1 VRPLA
6 CVIGTI
12 DLVRPL
18 GLAGIR
24 CAVAAPR
31 ESLARRSR
39 FTTATIEWADPWAE
53 PERLLANLLE
63 FGAGQPE
70 RPVLFYEGDWDLLL
84 VSRHRDDLSRHF
96 RFVIAEPALVE
107 DLLDK
112 SRFSEL
118 ARRHELPVPPSVR
131 ITRETTDIPLC
142 FPIVVKPL
150 TRQTATW
157 EPVSHGAKALRVAGP
172 AQLHALT
179 APLRDGA
186 EPVDLLAQ
194 ELIAGPETCIESYH
208 VYADSSGPVAEFTG
222 RKLRTRPAHYGH
234 STALEITD
242 SDDVRRLGRRI
253 VEQLGLRGVAKLD
266 FKRDEAGRLWLLE
279 VNPRFNLWHHPAAR
293 AGVNLPA
300 LVYGDLVGLP
310 RPAAVKARAGV
321 RWVNR
326 DEDYRAAAEAGMPPW
341 RWLLWALRCEAK
353 SGVALDDPMPLLY
366 GGWRLVLQRIRA
378 RPVEPAVAARWAVAL
393 LGRMPRRAV
402 DFGELRRLRPFSAH
416 YGFDRG
422 LPVDR
427 FYIERFL
434 DRHRAAVRGEVL
446 EVKDAGYTMRFG
458 RDRVVGSHV
467 VDVDQRNRRAT
478 LVADLCVPGSLPR
491 SAYDCVILTQT
502 LQYLANADAAMTN
515 VWASLRAGGDL
526 LLTAPCLAR
535 LDPQEPATDL
545 YRPTPSGLT
554 ALLRRCC
561 PDACELVVE
570 GYGNVLVSTA
580 FAFGLA
586 AEELAPSE
594 LEADD
599 PGFPVV
605 VCARASKP
613 RAPDPAFDGSG
624 ARNGWD

>member
-24 CAVAAPR
+24 CAVAAPP
-31 ESLARRSR
+31 ESIARRSR
-39 FTTATIEWADPWAE
+39 FATATIEWADPWAE
-53 PERLLANLLE
+53 PERLLANLVA
-63 FGAGQPE
+63 FGAVQPE

-84 VSRHRDDLSRHF
+84 VSRHRDVLSRHF
-96 RFVIAEPALVE
+96 RFVVPEPELVE

-118 ARRHELPVPPSVR
+118 ARRHGLPVPPSVR
-131 ITRETTDIPLC
+131 IARGMTDIPLS
-142 FPIVVKPL
+142 FPVLVKPL

-157 EPVSHGAKALRVAGP
+157 EPVSHGAKALCVAGP
-172 AQLHALT
+172 EQLQALT
-179 APLRDGA
+179 APRPGA
-186 EPVDLLAQ
+186 AEQVELLAQ
-194 ELIAGPETCIESYH
+194 QLIAGPETSVESYH
-208 VYADSSGPVAEFTG
+208 VYVDGDGETVAEFTG
-222 RKLRTRPAHYGH
+222 RKLRTRPALYGH

-242 SDDVRRLGRRI
+242 RDDVRRLGRGI

-266 FKRDEAGRLWLLE
+266 FKRDAEGQLWLLE

-293 AGVNLPA
+293 AGVNVPA

-310 RPAAVKARAGV
+310 RPAAVNARAGV

-326 DEDYRAAAEAGMPPW
+326 DEDYRAAAEAGIPLL
-341 RWLLWALRCEAK
+341 RWLPWALGCEAK

-366 GGWRLVLQRIRA
+366 GCWRLLLQHLRP
-378 RPVEPAVAARWAVAL
+378 RPVEPAVAARWGVAI
-393 LGRMPRRAV
+393 LGRVPRRSI
-402 DFGELRRLRPFSAH
+402 DFGQLRRLRPFSAR

-434 DRHRAAVRGEVL
+434 DRHCAAVRGEVL
-446 EVKDAGYTMRFG
+446 EVKDAGYTERFG
-458 RDRVVGSHV
+458 RDRVAGSHV
-467 VDVDQRNRRAT
+467 VDIDRRNRRAT
-478 LVADLCVPGSLPR
+478 LVADLCVPGSLPT

-502 LQYLANADAAMTN
+502 LQYLADADAAMTN

-526 LLTAPCLAR
+526 LLSVPCLAR
-535 LDPQEPATDL
+535 LDPREPATDL
-545 YRPTPSGLT
+545 CRRTPSGLA

-561 PDACELVVE
+561 PDAREVVVE
-570 GYGNVLVSTA
+570 GHGNVLVSTA

-586 AEELAPSE
+586 AEELTPIE
-594 LEADD
+594 LEASDA
-599 PGFPVV
+599 GFPVV
-605 VCARASKP
+605 VCARATKP
-613 RAPDPAFDGSG
+613 R
-624 ARNGWD
+624 